1 MPPGG
6 AYAEPAAQEMAGLIS
21 QLVESEASTESFEWE
36 LDVLGLQRFHHP
48 PRCVSCPA
56 IPYDVPS
63 DTRYLVDGPA
73 SKVAQLYRRELAEH
87 PYRRLASAGPYD
99 LYRREP
105 SG

>member
-1 MPPGG
+1 MDALDVGVHVLVVDLFPPGPRDPYG
-6 AYAEPAAQEMAGLIS
+6 MHGVIR
-21 QLVESEASTESFEWE
+21 
-36 LDVLGLQRFHHP
+36 QRLEQ
-48 PRCVSCPA
+48 SDD
-56 IPYDVPS
+56 PYDVPA

-73 SKVAQLYRRELAEH
+73 SKLAQLYRRELAEH